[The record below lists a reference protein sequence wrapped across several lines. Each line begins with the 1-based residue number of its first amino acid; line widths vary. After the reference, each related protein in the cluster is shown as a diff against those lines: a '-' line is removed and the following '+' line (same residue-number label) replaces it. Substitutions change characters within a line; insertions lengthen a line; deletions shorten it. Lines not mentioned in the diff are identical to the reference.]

1 MKNKN
6 REQFKRLLKILAAF
20 IIIAIFGRLY
30 AQVWYGQYNSEM
42 KDPFWFNGNILMVII
57 YIMVYVLCTN
67 SFSGFRLGYY
77 KITGLVGSQV
87 LGILMTNAITFLEI
101 SLIGRGRLSPA
112 PMIALTATEIV
123 IAAIWC
129 ILFTKLFLGI
139 YPPRKMLIVYGNSSA
154 AALVQKM
161 SMRDDKYVIEQA
173 VSCDE
178 DIERIKELVLK
189 HEAVIINDIPSTM
202 KNQLMKFCFDHDIRT
217 YINPKLSDIL
227 TRGADE
233 CNLFDTPLL
242 LLRNDGLSI
251 DQQVI
256 KRAFDIFFSVI
267 GLLIASPFMLITA
280 LIIKLY
286 DGGPVLYSQER
297 LTKDGKVFK
306 VHKFRSMIVNA
317 EKHGAQLADKN
328 DSRITPVGKFIRKT
342 RMDELPQLL
351 NILSGEMSFV
361 GPRPE
366 RPELAKKYEKTMPE
380 FRYRLKVK
388 AGLTG
393 YAQVMGKYNTT
404 PYDKLKLDLMYIERQ
419 SFRLDM
425 KLLLMTVK
433 IVFIPDATEGV
444 DGELVTTKRES
455 HKIRPAEEVEKIS
468 E

>member
-57 YIMVYVLCTN
+57 YIMVYALCTN

-173 VSCDE
+173 ISCDE

-444 DGELVTTKRES
+444 DGELVTTKREA
-455 HKIRPAEEVEKIS
+455 HKIRTAEEVERIS